1 MKVSNTATFR
11 SNASINNFVQTS
23 GSISA
28 TLGLPLMLMSLLV
41 EILLLIL
48 SKVSRHDLTSC
59 ARISASFNGLTT
71 PLVWR
76 MIRIDSLAQLDCP
89 NTNLKDLG
97 APRIEYLYTPNI
109 YKARAQLGIYIEEI
123 SSYTYP
129 HMCHSTDETLA
140 YAIVH
145 SPRLRRMDLRG
156 CYNASSLTA
165 AAIQSDCEHLEELD
179 LDRCQLPVME
189 DWASKSLVKF
199 VFMIWVPRLDAD
211 VSWIGRREEFAGPT
225 VEHSHNVQRQVYR
238 LLARQTKLE
247 VLDLGHR
254 WSDNDWTVSYP
265 FYQYYSL
272 EMSIE
277 SGLEELGV
285 LKEIRELDL
294 RLINHKI
301 TVRELEW
308 MVEHWPKLRTVKGLV
323 QEKRSGQNAVL
334 RAWRL
339 NSICIPLLWNTIN
352 IQTFDQLRHF
362 HTPAAV
368 YSRHCRHIKDL
379 HLNHEDLFYTFISHG
394 TRSAR
399 CTNMRHLTVRSDAEL
414 GRPMLY
420 ALTQDQENDI
430 LALVQQNQSLAAIT
444 IKIQMSSESL
454 LILAL
459 TSPRSVREMHFSVPL
474 SPQAARFL
482 LDNLP
487 EQVQKLSLHKVYHSE
502 EDAREKLPV
511 MVGGRPRDHHALE
524 SLHVFGQFLGLEN
537 YIWLP
542 FLTTCGKN
550 FTDLRGEGSD
560 ITVLNTP
567 GLLAQL
573 GVFVNELGTC
583 YFPNK
588 EESSDQE
595 IANVISLDS
604 RWTSIDLNNCKYV
617 GPKTVDAIL
626 GHCAVL
632 ETLHLNRCELLTTV
646 DLNAILGKA
655 RKLKDFQ
662 TNGIVP
668 RRHDPTPR
676 FLTSTDMA
684 GLRWGSFS
692 IKTFCCPIKVPSPD
706 DDVPA
711 VNREPEWYSTIEDS
725 REAQRQ
731 VYQQLSKLT
740 KLSELRLGDMRGGGK
755 SHRAFLCIEYWFQH
769 HQPAWTYK

>member
-1 MKVSNTATFR
+1 
-11 SNASINNFVQTS
+11 
-23 GSISA
+23 
-28 TLGLPLMLMSLLV
+28 
-41 EILLLIL
+41 
-48 SKVSRHDLTSC
+48 
-59 ARISASFNGLTT
+59 
-71 PLVWR
+71 
-76 MIRIDSLAQLDCP
+76 
-89 NTNLKDLG
+89 
-97 APRIEYLYTPNI
+97 
-109 YKARAQLGIYIEEI
+109 
-123 SSYTYP
+123 
-129 HMCHSTDETLA
+129 
-140 YAIVH
+140 
-145 SPRLRRMDLRG
+145 
-156 CYNASSLTA
+156 
-165 AAIQSDCEHLEELD
+165 
-179 LDRCQLPVME
+179 
-189 DWASKSLVKF
+189 
-199 VFMIWVPRLDAD
+199 
-211 VSWIGRREEFAGPT
+211 
-225 VEHSHNVQRQVYR
+225 
-238 LLARQTKLE
+238 
-247 VLDLGHR
+247 
-254 WSDNDWTVSYP
+254 
-265 FYQYYSL
+265 
-272 EMSIE
+272 
-277 SGLEELGV
+277 
-285 LKEIRELDL
+285 
-294 RLINHKI
+294 
-301 TVRELEW
+301 
-308 MVEHWPKLRTVKGLV
+308 
-323 QEKRSGQNAVL
+323 
-334 RAWRL
+334 
-339 NSICIPLLWNTIN
+339 
-352 IQTFDQLRHF
+352 
-362 HTPAAV
+362 
-368 YSRHCRHIKDL
+368 
-379 HLNHEDLFYTFISHG
+379 
-394 TRSAR
+394 
-399 CTNMRHLTVRSDAEL
+399 MRHLTVRSHAEL

-420 ALTQDQENDI
+420 ALTQDQENDV

-487 EQVQKLSLHKVYHSE
+487 EQVQKLALDKVYHSE
-502 EDAREKLPV
+502 QDAREKLPV

-550 FTDLRGEGSD
+550 LTDLRGEGSD

-573 GVFVNELGTC
+573 GVFVNELGTR

-604 RWTSIDLNNCKYV
+604 RWTSIDLNNCKHV

-626 GHCAVL
+626 GHCTVL

-711 VNREPEWYSTIEDS
+711 ANREPEWYSTIEDS

-740 KLSELRLGDMRGGGK
+740 KLKELRLGDMRGGGK
-755 SHRAFLCIEYWFQH
+755 SHRAFLWYSLEMNLESGLDELEGLKQLEILDIRMMNHDVGVRELEWMNRCWPRLKCVLGLIPPGVVGNSSIEYWFQH